1 MKFKEKYCII
11 ALYDII
17 SLVRIMF
24 GYVKIYKDEL
34 KCKDFEIFRSYY
46 CGLCRALGKNCSQIS
61 RLGLSYD
68 MTFLAIVLSGVN
80 DTPDEWSLKPCLAH
94 PLHKKRSVIN
104 SPVLDYVSHMS
115 VLLTYL
121 KLCDDF
127 SDEKSIKALLGK
139 IFFYPAFSKSRK
151 KYPEKYKCL
160 KQQLKKLQ
168 NFEKENCS
176 SADCVADCFA
186 RLLRCLFTPDFI
198 EHDKE
203 NLGNLGYYIGR
214 WIYITDAFS
223 DMEKD
228 FKNKSYNP
236 FLHDVKTEEE
246 LLKKINEERSILDI
260 TQTHTLASAASE
272 YEFIKVYKNDEI
284 IKNILYLGLR
294 VQQDRI
300 FKSNM
305 KGNE

>member
-1 MKFKEKYCII
+1 
-11 ALYDII
+11 
-17 SLVRIMF
+17 MF

-68 MTFLAIVLSGVN
+68 MTFLAIVLSGV
-80 DTPDEWSLKPCLAH
+80 DSSPDEWSLKPCLAH

-104 SPVLDYVSHMS
+104 SPVLDYVAHMS

-127 SDEKSIKALLGK
+127 SDEKSIKALFGK
-139 IFFYPAFSKSRK
+139 VFFYSAFLKSRK

-160 KQQLKKLQ
+160 KQHLKNLQ
-168 NFEKENCS
+168 ELEKENCS
-176 SADCVADCFA
+176 SVDRVADCFA
-186 RLLRCLFTPDFI
+186 RMLHCLFTPDFI
-198 EHDKE
+198 KHDRE

-228 FKNKSYNP
+228 FKNNSYNP
-236 FLHDVKTEEE
+236 FLHDVKTEDE
-246 LLKKINEERSILDI
+246 LLKRIEEERSILDI
-260 TQTHTLASAASE
+260 TQTHTLAAAASE
-272 YEFIKVYKNDEI
+272 YEFIKIYKNDDI

-294 VQQDRI
+294 IQQERI
-300 FKSNM
+300 FNSDA